1 MMAHKPAVNEEMK
14 KFLQDGWRTYG
25 DALLALSEFRS
36 QVRSRLQAVLDE
48 FSRSFSGLGLSV
60 ADLKLQSAWLDDPD
74 LSGYSTGVW
83 LKKHHGA
90 DLYSGCS
97 VEWDLGKPK
106 DEQVWVGVWIYAG
119 KVRTDRDRFFDALQK
134 QRSPLS
140 KTDLEKDPDGS
151 AILSS
156 YCDPDLFYSFD
167 ETFRTLIEEWV
178 GLISGDDIKP
188 LLQTLTAPLVHSDDK
203 AA

>member
-1 MMAHKPAVNEEMK
+1 MAHKPVVSEEMK

-60 ADLKLQSAWLDDPD
+60 ADFTFRSVKLDDPN
-74 LSGYSTGVW
+74 LSRNSGVRLRKQHSAG
-83 LKKHHGA
+83 LK
-90 DLYSGCS
+90 SGCY
-97 VEWDLGKPK
+97 VKWDFGKPK
-106 DEQVWVGVWIYAG
+106 DKQVGVGVSIYAG
-119 KVRTDRDRFFDALQK
+119 KVPTDRDRFFDALQK
-134 QRSPLS
+134 KQRSPLS
-140 KTDLEKDPDGS
+140 KAGLEKDPDGS
-151 AILSS
+151 SILSS
-156 YCDPDLFYSFD
+156 SCDPDQFYSFD

-178 GLISGDDIKP
+178 GLLSGDDIKP
-188 LLQTLTAPLVHSDDK
+188 FLHPASAPLVQPDDE

>member
-1 MMAHKPAVNEEMK
+1 MMTHKPVVSEEMK
-14 KFLQDGWRTYG
+14 QFLQDGRLTYG
-25 DALLALSEFRS
+25 DALLALSEFRR
-36 QVRSRLQAVLDE
+36 QVSSRLQTVLDE
-48 FSRSFSGLGLSV
+48 FSTSFSGLGLSV
-60 ADLKLQSAWLDDPD
+60 ADFKLVSEKLDDPK
-74 LSGYSTGVW
+74 LSGSDYGVW

-97 VEWDLGKPK
+97 VEWDVGEPK

-140 KTDLEKDPDGS
+140 KTDLEKGPDGS
-151 AILSS
+151 SILSS
-156 YCDPDLFYSFD
+156 SCDPDQFYSFD
-167 ETFRTLIEEWV
+167 ETFRTVIKEWV
-178 GLISGDDIKP
+178 GLLSGDDIKP
-188 LLQTLTAPLVHSDDK
+188 FLHTPSAPQIQPDDE